1 AGGGGHACLLRNR
14 TYYVRCRSTLA
25 APARRR
31 NGRDGAL
38 LRGSRAGRARRRDDR
53 HRCGTA
59 RKPGG
64 RPAPGRRRRPDR
76 RSGAGPPGGP
86 GAHGSAFDVRTAPFR
101 AAGHGAPPRTGG
113 TAGRRRPPGPREHPS
128 PRPPAGRGAGRA
140 RRDGLDLVDV
150 DGATKRRRNGAR
162 AKQRALQDAIKA
174 LIVERGLAPGAALP
188 PEFEL
193 MEGLDVSRHPLRE
206 AMKELEALAI
216 VDIRHGHGTYVG
228 SVSLSGLE
236 AGLAF
241 RSALSVHGDLAD
253 IRNLLEVREVLENGL
268 VPR

>member
-1 AGGGGHACLLRNR
+1 
-14 TYYVRCRSTLA
+14 
-25 APARRR
+25 
-31 NGRDGAL
+31 
-38 LRGSRAGRARRRDDR
+38 
-53 HRCGTA
+53 
-59 RKPGG
+59 
-64 RPAPGRRRRPDR
+64 
-76 RSGAGPPGGP
+76 
-86 GAHGSAFDVRTAPFR
+86 
-101 AAGHGAPPRTGG
+101 
-113 TAGRRRPPGPREHPS
+113 REHPS

-193 MEGLDVSRHPLRE
+193 MEELDVSRHPLRE
-206 AMKELEALAI
+206 AMKALEALGI

-268 VPR
+268 VPRVLAAYDRLDFAELEAAVRTMEERAEEGEYVPEADWRFHEALYAPLGNDLVTDLLRVFWRVFNSLDDALPRADTTPAMTAGWHRAILTALRNRDEPALYAAVEDHFKGIQARVHPGPG